1 MKCDGIKLEEFTSG
15 KPVVFDPPKQM
26 LVWDDDVSCIDND
39 PVPVYAYL
47 PHRSM
52 RVITEGA
59 SWKHCA
65 EIPEALKH
73 RRATNLELM
82 KWLAKGNG
90 YCRSVMGDLIW
101 TAYEFERELADRPCH
116 KNFQIRK
123 WEDADWHEP
132 TVDYMGLEK

>member
-1 MKCDGIKLEEFTSG
+1 MIYNGVEVKEFTSDNG
-15 KPVVFDPPKQM
+15 IVFDPPKQM
-26 LVWDDDVSCIDND
+26 LVWDDDVFCIVND
-39 PVPVYAYL
+39 PVPVHAYVPKRL
-47 PHRSM
+47 L
-52 RVITEGA
+52 RVVAADG

-73 RRATNLELM
+73 RRATNIELM

-101 TAYEFERELADRPCH
+101 TAHDIERESADRPCH

-132 TVDYMGLEK
+132 TVDYMGLEG